1 MQKNLH
7 NSKIY
12 TKFAV
17 EFTPKPFLRRKE
29 WVLYILMAFIDALY
43 LTHKSFAHF

>member
-17 EFTPKPFLRRKE
+17 EFTPKPFFAAEGVGSLH
-29 WVLYILMAFIDALY
+29 IDGVY
-43 LTHKSFAHF
+43 